1 LKKLTFL
8 LVGIVLISSTTF
20 AQTTDQM
27 VESIISEATENSH
40 LKKLAHD
47 LMDVVGP
54 RLVGT
59 TQMQNAHNWAV
70 STFEEWDITAQN
82 QEWGQWQGWER
93 GITHVDLLEPRV
105 VTLEGMQMA
114 WSPSTKRGGVNA
126 EVIHLPMWENEAA
139 FKAWLPSVKGK
150 IVLVSMPQPTGRPDY
165 NWEEFAT
172 EESFKKMKEERN
184 ELSEK
189 WNENISKT
197 GFSSRTLVAEI
208 EKAGAAAIFQSRWS
222 SGFGVNKI
230 FGAQTTKIA
239 MIDISLEDYG
249 LLWRLSEFGNKPKVK
264 LVAESKDLGKV
275 PTFNTIATI
284 PGTKK
289 PEEYVI
295 LSAHFDSWDGGT
307 GATDNGTG
315 TITMMEAARI
325 LKTVYP
331 NPKRTIIV
339 GLWGSEEQGL
349 NGSGAFAEDHPEI
362 TNNVQAV
369 FNQDNGTGR
378 VVRISGQGF
387 LHAYDFIGDW
397 LEAVPREYKSEIET
411 TFPGT
416 PASGGSDYASF
427 LSRGAPAFS
436 LSSLSWSYGTYT
448 WHTNRDTYDKIVF
461 DDVQNNAILTAIMAY
476 MASEDP
482 DQTPRDK
489 AVLGI
494 NPRNGEQRTWPTPRT
509 INRDGGN

>member
-1 LKKLTFL
+1 MKKTALLIISSFL
-8 LVGIVLISSTTF
+8 LLTTTNAQST
-20 AQTTDQM
+20 DEM
-27 VESIISEATENSH
+27 VENIITEATSNSQ
-40 LKKLAHD
+40 LKHLAHE

-59 TQMQNAHNWAV
+59 TQMENAHNWAV
-70 STFEEWDITAQN
+70 STFDEWDINAEN

-93 GITHVDLLEPRV
+93 GITHIDLVEPRV

-114 WSPSTKRGGVNA
+114 WSPSTKKGGVNA
-126 EVIHLPMWENEAA
+126 EVIHLPMWENEDA
-139 FKAWLPSVKGK
+139 FQEWLPSVKGK
-150 IVLVSMPQPTGRPDY
+150 IVLVSMPQPTGRPNY
-165 NWEEFAT
+165 NWEEYAT
-172 EESFKKMKEERN
+172 DESYAKMVEERR
-184 ELSEK
+184 EQTQA
-189 WNENISKT
+189 WNQNIANS
-197 GFSSRTLVAEI
+197 GFNSRTIIAEL
-208 EKAGAAAIFQSRWS
+208 ENAGAAAIFQSRWS
-222 SGFGVNKI
+222 RGFGVNKI
-230 FGAQTTKIA
+230 FGARTEDIA

-264 LVAESKDLGKV
+264 LVAESKDKGTV
-275 PTFNTIATI
+275 PTWNTIATI
-284 PGTKK
+284 PGTEL

-362 TNNVQAV
+362 TDNVQAV

-387 LHAYDFIGDW
+387 LHAYDFIGSW
-397 LEAVPREYKSEIET
+397 LEAVPREYKNEIET

-427 LSRGAPAFS
+427 LSRGAPGFS

-461 DDVQNNAILTAIMAY
+461 DDVQNNAILTAILAY

-482 DQTPRDK
+482 DRTPRDK

-494 NPRNGEQRTWPTPRT
+494 NPRNGEQRTWPSPRS